1 MEEGSGDTSMT
12 SSNVL
17 QVRAGGVL
25 RANDIVVPSKQAPE
39 PQADPKSFTKP
50 RYGDDNLDNGVKKSS
65 IPTGNMVCGH
75 MLV

>member
-17 QVRAGGVL
+17 QVRAGGVS

-39 PQADPKSFTKP
+39 PLADPKSFTKP
-50 RYGDDNLDNGVKKSS
+50 RCGGDNFDNGVKKSS
-65 IPTGNMVCGH
+65 IETGNMVCGH